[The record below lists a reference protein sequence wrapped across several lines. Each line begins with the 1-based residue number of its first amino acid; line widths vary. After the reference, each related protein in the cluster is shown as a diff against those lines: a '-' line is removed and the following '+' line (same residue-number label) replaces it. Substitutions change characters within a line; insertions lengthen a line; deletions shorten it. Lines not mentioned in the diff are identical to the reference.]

1 MRWCDEMAVSSVGRW
16 RARWTTKLSIAFES
30 TDRLSCYRGMETKI
44 KREPNQDEETSK
56 TAANNDLPT
65 GSAVQVKGDSDSAD
79 RAEEEVAAKANM
91 ILEMCKNAG
100 NKGVLNQ
107 ELSHIEPHVQVKA
120 INLLLDQGSIELAK
134 KGNQVVYRVK
144 SSTTDGN
151 KGSGDEEKV
160 VYSIVQAA
168 GNKGIWLR
176 DIRSRSS
183 LSTNELNKV
192 IKSMESKKIIK
203 AVKSVSASKKKS
215 YMLYD
220 LEPDSSVTGGAWYSA
235 EQSFETEFV
244 EILSQQCH
252 KFLVEKR
259 KSADEKHASISSRR
273 ADSYATSLEVLRVIE
288 NSKISRVQLSRAD
301 IEMILEKLVYDG
313 LAERCVLSHSNE
325 DGVKSYRSTN
335 QFVTSTG
342 LMKMPCGVC
351 PVSSDCHEEGDITP
365 VKCIYFTEWF

>member
-1 MRWCDEMAVSSVGRW
+1 MAER
-16 RARWTTKLSIAFES
+16 S
-30 TDRLSCYRGMETKI
+30 TDAEFLACLGAQLFDAMD
-44 KREPNQDEETSK
+44 KRVKSEPNQEDVKPKTISLDEPAASTS
-56 TAANNDLPT
+56 
-65 GSAVQVKGDSDSAD
+65 GQVSEPPDSAD
-79 RAEEEVAAKANM
+79 APQEEVVSTANM
-91 ILEMCKNAG
+91 ILEKCKNAG
-100 NKGVLNQ
+100 NKGLHDR
-107 ELSHIEPHVQVKA
+107 ELPTINAHLLSDA
-120 INLLLDQGSIELAK
+120 INYLLEKNSIELAK

-144 SSTTDGN
+144 DVDGN

-160 VYSIVQAA
+160 VYSIVKAA

-183 LSTNELNKV
+183 LPTNELNKV

-215 YMLYD
+215 YMLYE

-259 KSADEKHASISSRR
+259 KSADETHSSISSRR
-273 ADSYATSLEVLRVIE
+273 EASYATSVEVLRVIE
-288 NSKISRVQLSRAD
+288 NSKISRVQLSQAD

-313 LAERCVLSHSNE
+313 LVERCVLSHSNE
-325 DGVKSYRSTN
+325 DNIKSYRSTN